1 MALSGHLLCS
11 IAGLGWGLGGL
22 PSQQQNTLNNIL
34 SGVWQGGGT
43 DMVTTQQTA
52 MPSASVP
59 LMLCGIELWQPGS
72 SCDHPALRL
81 WAVLGATP
89 ETYLPQWGKR

>member
-1 MALSGHLLCS
+1 
-11 IAGLGWGLGGL
+11 
-22 PSQQQNTLNNIL
+22 
-34 SGVWQGGGT
+34 
-43 DMVTTQQTA
+43 MVTTQQTA

-81 WAVLGATP
+81 WDVLGATP